1 MPLKCKCYDSAC
13 ISSLSTCFQEITV
26 ALWQEWCRDVM
37 SLSLWVLTK
46 EMWWHAKHHCCCCC
60 CSTYKCRGVRQQNTY
75 SLNKNLA
82 GGHGVRMKETRLQH
96 KIKYKV
102 RELRIVAL
110 TPMPKCCWPHSLLH
124 ELRGCFCAAFVLAA
138 LWNTAGLEGKSNK
151 MTKQRRQT
159 LIEFSSNVFCQQEKY
174 HCLLIDPHTI
184 S

>member
-1 MPLKCKCYDSAC
+1 MLWLCLHLESKYMFPGNHCCFVARMMP
-13 ISSLSTCFQEITV
+13 
-26 ALWQEWCRDVM
+26 WCNV
-37 SLSLWVLTK
+37 SLSLGFNKRNVV
-46 EMWWHAKHHCCCCC
+46 ARKHHCCCCC

-82 GGHGVRMKETRLQH
+82 GGHGVRMKESRLQH